1 MQRSRSR
8 WGIAVAIT
16 VLALVT
22 LACASPLAGTSGA
35 TLVVINNTGQPLCY
49 VYVVDAAESDFGD
62 DRLGEGNAIAD
73 GESWELNVPP
83 GLYDLRVET
92 CDGRP
97 AERFDEELTGR
108 VEWTITP

>member
-1 MQRSRSR
+1 MLRSRSW

-16 VLALVT
+16 ALVLVT
-22 LACASPLAGTSGA
+22 LACTSPLSNSNA

-49 VYVVDAAESDFGD
+49 VYVADAAETDFGD

-73 GESWELNVPP
+73 SASWELEVTP

-97 AERFDEELTGR
+97 AERFDEELVGR